1 MKKAT
6 ALNATANTHNVGD
19 QSDNSKDEVN
29 CSSNLEIV
37 NFLQNVAA
45 EKRVNQAEKGEQT
58 IAD

>member
-6 ALNATANTHNVGD
+6 ALNATTDTDKVAE

-29 CSSNLEIV
+29 CPTNLEIV

>member
-6 ALNATANTHNVGD
+6 ALNAMPNTHNVGD
-19 QSDNSKDEVN
+19 QSDNSKDEVK
-29 CSSNLEIV
+29 CSTNLDIV

-45 EKRVNQAEKGEQT
+45 EKGDGDQT